1 MLWVYIAIIAFIVGM
16 IMLLS
21 DRSPFRTED
30 CFLAFTAI
38 TLIGLILTFFLSSTL
53 DKHRVETEHKTYEVL
68 SLADAGLVPP
78 YGETDYGV
86 YTEDGDVGF
95 YCRMENG
102 LIKYMEF
109 SNVEIRVSDT
119 KPRYERIE
127 YDHKPGALRHFAI
140 NMYETDKII
149 YLPKDATIRPVM
161 QSTVG

>member
-1 MLWVYIAIIAFIVGM
+1 MA
-16 IMLLS
+16 
-21 DRSPFRTED
+21 
-30 CFLAFTAI
+30 TATVSNGVLTVKGVAAGTTTI
-38 TLIGLILTFFLSSTL
+38 T
-53 DKHRVETEHKTYEVL
+53 
-68 SLADAGLVPP
+68 
-78 YGETDYGV
+78 TDYGV

-140 NMYETDKII
+140 NMYDTDKII

>member
-21 DRSPFRTED
+21 NKSPFSTED
-30 CFLAFTAI
+30 CFLAFAAI
-38 TLIGLILTFFLSSTL
+38 TIIGLILTFLLSSTL
-53 DKHRVETEHKTYEVL
+53 DKHRVETEHQTYEVI
-68 SLADAGLVPP
+68 SLAEAGMVPP

-109 SNVEIRVSDT
+109 SKVEIRFSD
-119 KPRYERIE
+119 KNPRYEKIE

-140 NMYETDKII
+140 NLYDTDRII
-149 YLPKDATIRPVM
+149 YVPKDATIRPVIDV
-161 QSTVG
+161 VG